1 MHMPIRAPLE
11 NGVAVVQP
19 RSHTLM

>member
-11 NGVAVVQP
+11 TGVAVVQP